1 VPTTTVRIT
10 QETSRTLR
18 ELATATGRSMQDVL
32 ADAVETYSR
41 RVLLDRTNAA
51 FAALRADTRE
61 WQAELEER
69 RAWEATLGDDLEE

>member
-1 VPTTTVRIT
+1 
-10 QETSRTLR
+10 
-18 ELATATGRSMQDVL
+18 MQDVL